1 MGYPIRQKETIWR
14 RPEWVSMCVVH
25 LVVKWR
31 KSNELYPAQSP
42 PPSFSFFAPCN
53 YCFIFFFPYLFIYL
67 FFKSEF
73 VFLVRVPLPV
83 KTWNKK
89 NSERERGG
97 FSLLVLVMHHKLVE
111 RGKEKKKSVCLMY
124 RLLRYYFFDL
134 LVRSLLIMLFQSFF
148 SVWGVNNLRSSLR
161 Q

>member
-1 MGYPIRQKETIWR
+1 MAPARMSFNVR
-14 RPEWVSMCVVH
+14 RPSCCQVAKIQRVISSTV
-25 LVVKWR
+25 
-31 KSNELYPAQSP
+31 PSP
-42 PPSFSFFAPCN
+42 L
-53 YCFIFFFPYLFIYL
+53 FFFLCSLQLLFHFFFSYLFIYL
-67 FFKSEF
+67 FLKSEF
-73 VFLVRVPLPV
+73 VFLIRVPLPV

-148 SVWGVNNLRSSLR
+148 SV
-161 Q
+161 